1 MTLTH
6 VEVGELSDQII
17 AEIERAVIGKRN
29 VLEMILLGLLADG
42 HVLIDDVPGLAKTL
56 MARSFAS
63 VLGLGFGR
71 VQFTP
76 DLVPSDIT
84 GATIYDQ
91 HRGAFEFRRGPV
103 FTNILLADEIN
114 RAPAKTQA
122 ALLEAMEER
131 QVTIEGETY
140 PLPPPFL
147 VLATQ
152 NPIEFEGTYPLP
164 EAQLDRFLMRIG
176 VGYPTNDDEWRI
188 IERRLQRKTDV
199 VQLTPVVGPS
209 DLEEMK
215 ASVEDVFVSE
225 AIGRYIVSIVDATR
239 SAPRVQVG
247 ASPRGSLALVK
258 LARAKAVLAGRDF
271 VTPEDVKAVA
281 ARARG
286 RAVTR
291 RPSPKLAGFA
301 SVAAIFLVGALAT
314 GRPELVVMAAPFAV
328 ILVAGLLTAEPPVW
342 TTLSLDVERDRLV
355 EDEAITLDVC
365 IATDTDVERV
375 EVVLPLPGGVAV
387 EDGDTALAFHLAR
400 DRSRDVTLRLRF
412 PRWGVFELGDL
423 YLRAHD
429 RFDLFRYDDRLDAG
443 RPIRVFPRT
452 ETLRALV
459 RPAQTQLSI
468 GNQVARR
475 VGQGIE
481 FAGLRPFVPGDVVR
495 SIDPKTTARRGSPW
509 VREHHPERNADV
521 VLFLDTFS
529 DVRTGRSTTVE
540 RAVRAAASI
549 VSVYLERR
557 DRVGLVSF
565 GGVLRWLMP
574 GMGIRQEYRIIEALL
589 DTEVAVN
596 YAWKGINVIPIR
608 TLPPKALVLAVT
620 PLLDER
626 SLGALFDLRGRA
638 FDVAVI
644 DVSPVPTEPSPS
656 DDPVSELAH
665 RIWMM
670 ERETLHRDL
679 RRVGISVAEWRDG
692 DHLQRAVWGVEASRR
707 GARLRYA

>member
-1 MTLTH
+1 M
-6 VEVGELSDQII
+6 
-17 AEIERAVIGKRN
+17 
-29 VLEMILLGLLADG
+29 
-42 HVLIDDVPGLAKTL
+42 
-56 MARSFAS
+56 
-63 VLGLGFGR
+63 
-71 VQFTP
+71 
-76 DLVPSDIT
+76 
-84 GATIYDQ
+84 
-91 HRGAFEFRRGPV
+91 
-103 FTNILLADEIN
+103 
-114 RAPAKTQA
+114 
-122 ALLEAMEER
+122 
-131 QVTIEGETY
+131 
-140 PLPPPFL
+140 
-147 VLATQ
+147 
-152 NPIEFEGTYPLP
+152 
-164 EAQLDRFLMRIG
+164 
-176 VGYPTNDDEWRI
+176 
-188 IERRLQRKTDV
+188 
-199 VQLTPVVGPS
+199 
-209 DLEEMK
+209 
-215 ASVEDVFVSE
+215 
-225 AIGRYIVSIVDATR
+225 
-239 SAPRVQVG
+239 
-247 ASPRGSLALVK
+247 
-258 LARAKAVLAGRDF
+258 
-271 VTPEDVKAVA
+271 
-281 ARARG
+281 
-286 RAVTR
+286 TR

-301 SVAAIFLVGALAT
+301 SAAAIFLVGALAT
-314 GRPELVVMAAPFAV
+314 GRPELVVMASPFVV
-328 ILVAGLLTAEPPVW
+328 ILVAGLLTAEPPIW
-342 TTLSLDVERDRLV
+342 TTLSVDVERDRLV
-355 EDEAITLDVC
+355 EGEAITLDVC
-365 IATDTDVERV
+365 IAADTDVERV

-387 EDGDTALAFHLAR
+387 EDGDTALAFHLPR
-400 DRSRDVTLRLRF
+400 GRSRNVTLRLRF

-468 GNQVARR
+468 GNQVARS

-521 VLFLDTFS
+521 VLFLDSFS

-596 YAWKGINVIPIR
+596 HAWKGINVIPIR

-620 PLLDER
+620 SLLDER
-626 SLGALFDLRGRA
+626 SVSALFDLRGRA
-638 FDVAVI
+638 FDVAII
-644 DVSPVPTEPSPS
+644 DVSPVPTEPPPS

-665 RIWMM
+665 RIWTM

-692 DHLQRAVWGVEASRR
+692 DHLQRAVWEVEASRR
-707 GARLRYA
+707 GGRLRYA